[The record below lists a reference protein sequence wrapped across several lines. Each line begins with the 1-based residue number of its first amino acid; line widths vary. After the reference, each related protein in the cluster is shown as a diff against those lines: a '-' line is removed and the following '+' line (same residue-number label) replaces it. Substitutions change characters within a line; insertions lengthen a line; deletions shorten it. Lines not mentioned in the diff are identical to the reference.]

1 MGFQN
6 GSYAKIKEV
15 ETKER
20 FTKAKIVIS
29 KKVQNSDKYVC
40 DFAGWVTFLGKAH
53 QCRPL
58 VGQRIKLGSC
68 SVSNGYLDRDGNQQF
83 SKSPQF
89 SVFDYELQ
97 DGGNGGYV
105 AAPQPNWEELST
117 SDDLPF

>member
-40 DFAGWVTFLGKAH
+40 DFAGFVTFLGKAH

-58 VGQRIKLGSC
+58 AGQRIKLGSC
-68 SVSNGYLDRDGNQQF
+68 SVSNGYLDKDGNQQF
-83 SKSPQF
+83 NKSPQYT
-89 SVFDYELQ
+89 VFDYELQ
-97 DGGNGGYV
+97 EDGNS
-105 AAPQPNWEELST
+105 APVVQPNWEEIST